1 MKIHI
6 LNMEIIDE
14 INGTYIINISN
25 KNDFTIVSFLP
36 DKKELD
42 FFDKNE
48 LAILLKSNEYQ
59 FRKILHNKRK
69 ETYYKGFK
77 LKFVLQDKKDVK
89 AFNDK
94 LKIAVIDKTKDE
106 YNYFII
112 EKGIEPIYKL
122 FTDGSYNERTKT
134 GGYAFLIK
142 GINNNTSLCTG
153 KLKKKSSNLI
163 ELIAVIK
170 GLQKLKRI
178 KYVRIISDSQYV
190 KKGITEWVI
199 NWKLN
204 NWITANGEKVK
215 YIRYWKR
222 LDKLTEKKYIEFEW
236 IKAHSFHFENMI
248 CDYHA
253 KKSAN
258 F

>member
-1 MKIHI
+1 
-6 LNMEIIDE
+6 MEIIDE
-14 INGTYIINISN
+14 MNDTYIINISN
-25 KNDFTIVSFLP
+25 KNNFTIVSFSS
-36 DKKELD
+36 DTKELY
-42 FFDKNE
+42 FFDENE
-48 LAILLKSNEYQ
+48 LSIFLKSNEYQ

-77 LKFVLQDKKDVK
+77 LKFVLQDNKDVG

-94 LKIAVIDKTKDE
+94 LKIAVIDKIKDE
-106 YNYFII
+106 YNYYTI
-112 EKGIEPIYKL
+112 EKGIEPTYKL

-134 GGYAFLIK
+134 GGYAFIIID
-142 GINNNTSLCTG
+142 INNNTSLFAG

-170 GLQKLKRI
+170 GLQKLKKTEHI
-178 KYVRIISDSQYV
+178 RIISDSQYV